1 MKDEVSH
8 KGIVRSIDRFITQ
21 VEIVRESA
29 CASCHAKSLC
39 GYSESEVKLVSV
51 PTDAFAMLQEGDE
64 VELCL
69 KRSMGMKAVW
79 IAYVV
84 PLVIMVA
91 VILLASAIGSP
102 ELYMGLAAIAAV
114 ALYYLIILCF
124 RKKLNN
130 QFVFYIKKKYE

>member
-8 KGIVRSIDRFITQ
+8 KGIVRSIDRYVTE

-29 CASCHAKSLC
+29 CSSCHAKGLC
-39 GYSESEVKLVSV
+39 GYSESEVKLIPV
-51 PTDAFAMLQEGDE
+51 PTDAFAMLEVGDE

-79 IAYVV
+79 IAYVL
-84 PLVIMVA
+84 PLVVMMV
-91 VILLASAIGSP
+91 VIFVANALKLQELYVGLSAIASV
-102 ELYMGLAAIAAV
+102 AA
-114 ALYYLIILCF
+114 YYLIILCF

-130 QFVFYIKKKYE
+130 NFVFYIKKKYE